1 MLDYVKLKLSFAC
14 LRYLWTR
21 ILLAIQNGLIEQIDG
36 YDLIEEIMHK
46 MPGVEKE
53 NIFTL
58 DKEEVEIL
66 IKRETLLAILVVSNF
81 EDIDINRR
89 LVGAELIIRAKE
101 VLTKKGSKYSL
112 EDEEERLK
120 RLFEGG
126 ELWCKERKQ
135 NPGHQ

>member
-1 MLDYVKLKLSFAC
+1 MLDYVKLRISFAC

-36 YDLIEEIMHK
+36 YELIEEIMHK
-46 MPGVEKE
+46 MPGIEKE
-53 NIFTL
+53 NIFAL

-66 IKRETLLAILVVSNF
+66 IKRETLLAILVVSSF
-81 EDIDINRR
+81 EDVDINRR

-101 VLTKKGSKYSL
+101 VLTKKESKYSL
-112 EDEEERLK
+112 EDEEKRLK

-126 ELWCKERKQ
+126 EL
-135 NPGHQ
+135 

>member
-46 MPGVEKE
+46 MPDVEKE
-53 NIFTL
+53 SIFTL

-81 EDIDINRR
+81 EDVDINRR

-101 VLTKKGSKYSL
+101 VLTQKGSKYSL

-126 ELWCKERKQ
+126 EL
-135 NPGHQ
+135 

>member
-1 MLDYVKLKLSFAC
+1 LKASKEVRPMLDYVKLGISFAC

-36 YDLIEEIMHK
+36 YELIEEILHK
-46 MPGVEKE
+46 MPDVEKE
-53 NIFTL
+53 SIFAL

-120 RLFEGG
+120 RLLEGG
-126 ELWCKERKQ
+126 EL
-135 NPGHQ
+135 

>member
-1 MLDYVKLKLSFAC
+1 MLDYVKLRISFAC

-36 YDLIEEIMHK
+36 YELIEEIMHK
-46 MPGVEKE
+46 MPDVEKE
-53 NIFTL
+53 SIFAL

-66 IKRETLLAILVVSNF
+66 IKRETLLAILVVSSF
-81 EDIDINRR
+81 EDVDINRR

-101 VLTKKGSKYSL
+101 VLTKKESKYSL

-126 ELWCKERKQ
+126 EL
-135 NPGHQ
+135 

>member
-1 MLDYVKLKLSFAC
+1 MLDYVKLRISFAC

-36 YDLIEEIMHK
+36 YELIEEIMHK
-46 MPGVEKE
+46 MPDIEKE
-53 NIFTL
+53 SIFAL

-89 LVGAELIIRAKE
+89 LVGAELIIKAKKI
-101 VLTKKGSKYSL
+101 LTKKESKYSL

-120 RLFEGG
+120 RLLEGG
-126 ELWCKERKQ
+126 EV
-135 NPGHQ
+135 

>member
-1 MLDYVKLKLSFAC
+1 MLDYVKLRLSFAC

-36 YDLIEEIMHK
+36 YELIEEILHK
-46 MPGVEKE
+46 MPDIEKE
-53 NIFTL
+53 NIFAL

-81 EDIDINRR
+81 EDVDINRR
-89 LVGAELIIRAKE
+89 LVGAELIIKAKE

-112 EDEEERLK
+112 EDEEKRLK

-126 ELWCKERKQ
+126 EV
-135 NPGHQ
+135 

>member
-1 MLDYVKLKLSFAC
+1 MLDYVKLRISFAC

-36 YDLIEEIMHK
+36 YELIEEILHK
-46 MPGVEKE
+46 MPDIEKE
-53 NIFTL
+53 SIFAL

-101 VLTKKGSKYSL
+101 VLTKKESKYSL
-112 EDEEERLK
+112 EDEEKRLK

-126 ELWCKERKQ
+126 EL
-135 NPGHQ
+135 

>member
-1 MLDYVKLKLSFAC
+1 MLDYVKLRISFAC

-36 YDLIEEIMHK
+36 YELIEEIMHK
-46 MPGVEKE
+46 MPGIEKE
-53 NIFTL
+53 NIFAL

-66 IKRETLLAILVVSNF
+66 IKRETLLAILVVSSF

-101 VLTKKGSKYSL
+101 VLTKKESKYSL

-126 ELWCKERKQ
+126 EV
-135 NPGHQ
+135 

>member
-1 MLDYVKLKLSFAC
+1 MLDYVKLRLSFAC

-36 YDLIEEIMHK
+36 YELIEEILHK
-46 MPGVEKE
+46 MPDIEKE
-53 NIFTL
+53 NIFAL

-81 EDIDINRR
+81 EDVDINRR
-89 LVGAELIIRAKE
+89 LVGAELIIKAKE

-126 ELWCKERKQ
+126 EV
-135 NPGHQ
+135 

>member
-1 MLDYVKLKLSFAC
+1 MLDYVKLRISFAC

-36 YDLIEEIMHK
+36 YELIEEILHK
-46 MPGVEKE
+46 MPDIEKE
-53 NIFTL
+53 SIFAL

-81 EDIDINRR
+81 EDVDINRR
-89 LVGAELIIRAKE
+89 LVGAELIIKAKE
-101 VLTKKGSKYSL
+101 VLTKKESKYSL
-112 EDEEERLK
+112 EDEEKRLK

-126 ELWCKERKQ
+126 EV
-135 NPGHQ
+135 

>member
-1 MLDYVKLKLSFAC
+1 MLDYVKLRISFAC

-21 ILLAIQNGLIEQIDG
+21 VLLAIQNGLIEQIDG
-36 YDLIEEIMHK
+36 YELIEEILHK
-46 MPGVEKE
+46 MPDIEKE
-53 NIFTL
+53 SIFAL

-101 VLTKKGSKYSL
+101 VLTKKGSKYPL

-120 RLFEGG
+120 RLFEVG
-126 ELWCKERKQ
+126 EV
-135 NPGHQ
+135 

>member
-1 MLDYVKLKLSFAC
+1 MLDYVKLRISFAC

-36 YDLIEEIMHK
+36 YELIEEIMHK
-46 MPGVEKE
+46 MPGIEKE
-53 NIFTL
+53 NIFAL

-81 EDIDINRR
+81 EDVDINRR

-126 ELWCKERKQ
+126 ES
-135 NPGHQ
+135 

>member
-1 MLDYVKLKLSFAC
+1 MLDYVKLRISFAC

-36 YDLIEEIMHK
+36 YELIEEILHK
-46 MPGVEKE
+46 MPDIEKE
-53 NIFTL
+53 NIFAL
-58 DKEEVEIL
+58 DKEKVEIL

-81 EDIDINRR
+81 EDVDINRR

-101 VLTKKGSKYSL
+101 VLTKKESKYSL

-126 ELWCKERKQ
+126 EL
-135 NPGHQ
+135 

>member
-126 ELWCKERKQ
+126 EL
-135 NPGHQ
+135 

>member
-1 MLDYVKLKLSFAC
+1 MLDYVKLRLSFAC

-36 YDLIEEIMHK
+36 YELIEEILHK
-46 MPGVEKE
+46 MPDIEKE
-53 NIFTL
+53 NIFAL

-81 EDIDINRR
+81 EDVDINRR
-89 LVGAELIIRAKE
+89 LVGAELIIKAKE

-112 EDEEERLK
+112 EDEEKRLK

-126 ELWCKERKQ
+126 EVWCKERKQ
-135 NPGHQ
+135 GPGHQ

>member
-1 MLDYVKLKLSFAC
+1 MLDYVKLRISFAC

-46 MPGVEKE
+46 MPGIEKE
-53 NIFTL
+53 NIFAL

-66 IKRETLLAILVVSNF
+66 IKRETLLAILVVSSF
-81 EDIDINRR
+81 EDVDINRR

-101 VLTKKGSKYSL
+101 VLTKKESKYSL
-112 EDEEERLK
+112 EDEEKRLK

-126 ELWCKERKQ
+126 EL
-135 NPGHQ
+135 

>member
-1 MLDYVKLKLSFAC
+1 MLDYVKLRISFAC

-21 ILLAIQNGLIEQIDG
+21 VLLAIQNGLIEQIDG

-46 MPGVEKE
+46 MPDVEKE
-53 NIFTL
+53 NIFAL
-58 DKEEVEIL
+58 DKEEVEIF
-66 IKRETLLAILVVSNF
+66 IKRETLLAILIVSNF

-101 VLTKKGSKYSL
+101 VLTKKESKYSL

-126 ELWCKERKQ
+126 EV
-135 NPGHQ
+135 

>member
-1 MLDYVKLKLSFAC
+1 MLDYVKLRLSFAC
-14 LRYLWTR
+14 LRYLWAR

-46 MPGVEKE
+46 MPDVEKE

-81 EDIDINRR
+81 EDVDINRR

-101 VLTKKGSKYSL
+101 VLTQKGSKYSL

-126 ELWCKERKQ
+126 EL
-135 NPGHQ
+135 

>member
-21 ILLAIQNGLIEQIDG
+21 LLLAIQNGLIEQIDG
-36 YDLIEEIMHK
+36 YELIEEILHK
-46 MPGVEKE
+46 MPDIEKE
-53 NIFTL
+53 SIFAL

-101 VLTKKGSKYSL
+101 VLTKKESKYSL
-112 EDEEERLK
+112 EEEERLK

-126 ELWCKERKQ
+126 EL
-135 NPGHQ
+135 

>member
-1 MLDYVKLKLSFAC
+1 MLDYVKPRISFAC

-36 YDLIEEIMHK
+36 YELIEEILNK
-46 MPGVEKE
+46 MPDVEKE
-53 NIFTL
+53 SIFAL

-101 VLTKKGSKYSL
+101 ILTKKGSKYSL
-112 EDEEERLK
+112 GDEEERLK

-126 ELWCKERKQ
+126 EL
-135 NPGHQ
+135 

>member
-1 MLDYVKLKLSFAC
+1 MLDYVKLRISFAC

-21 ILLAIQNGLIEQIDG
+21 VLLAIQNGLIEQIDG
-36 YDLIEEIMHK
+36 YELIEEILHK
-46 MPGVEKE
+46 MPDIEKE
-53 NIFTL
+53 SIFAL

-81 EDIDINRR
+81 EDVDINRR

-101 VLTKKGSKYSL
+101 VLTKKESKYSL

-126 ELWCKERKQ
+126 EL
-135 NPGHQ
+135 

>member
-1 MLDYVKLKLSFAC
+1 MLDYVKLRISFAC

-36 YDLIEEIMHK
+36 YELIEEIMHK
-46 MPGVEKE
+46 MPDIEKE
-53 NIFTL
+53 SIFAL

-81 EDIDINRR
+81 EDVDINRR

-101 VLTKKGSKYSL
+101 VLTKKESKYSL
-112 EDEEERLK
+112 EEEERLK

-126 ELWCKERKQ
+126 EM
-135 NPGHQ
+135 

>member
-1 MLDYVKLKLSFAC
+1 MLDYAKLRISFAC

-21 ILLAIQNGLIEQIDG
+21 VLLAIQNGLIEQIDG
-36 YDLIEEIMHK
+36 YELIEEILHK
-46 MPGVEKE
+46 MPDIEKE
-53 NIFTL
+53 SIFAL

-81 EDIDINRR
+81 EDVDINRR

-101 VLTKKGSKYSL
+101 VLTKKESKYSL
-112 EDEEERLK
+112 EEEKRLK

-126 ELWCKERKQ
+126 EL
-135 NPGHQ
+135 

>member
-1 MLDYVKLKLSFAC
+1 MLDYVKLRISFAC

-36 YDLIEEIMHK
+36 YDLIEEILHK
-46 MPGVEKE
+46 MPDIEKE
-53 NIFTL
+53 NIFAL

-81 EDIDINRR
+81 EDVDINRR
-89 LVGAELIIRAKE
+89 LVGAELIIKAKE
-101 VLTKKGSKYSL
+101 VLTKKESKYSL
-112 EDEEERLK
+112 ENEEERLK

-126 ELWCKERKQ
+126 EL
-135 NPGHQ
+135 

>member
-1 MLDYVKLKLSFAC
+1 MLDYVKLRVSFSC

-21 ILLAIQNGLIEQIDG
+21 VLLAIQNGLIEQIDG
-36 YDLIEEIMHK
+36 YDLIEEILHK
-46 MPGVEKE
+46 MPDIEKE
-53 NIFTL
+53 NIFAL
-58 DKEEVEIL
+58 DKEKVEIL

-101 VLTKKGSKYSL
+101 VLTKKESKYSL
-112 EDEEERLK
+112 EDEERLK

-126 ELWCKERKQ
+126 DL
-135 NPGHQ
+135 

>member
-1 MLDYVKLKLSFAC
+1 MLDYVKLRLSFAC

-36 YDLIEEIMHK
+36 YELIEEIMHK
-46 MPGVEKE
+46 MPGIEKE
-53 NIFTL
+53 NIFAL

-81 EDIDINRR
+81 EDVDINRR

-101 VLTKKGSKYSL
+101 VLTKKESKYSL
-112 EDEEERLK
+112 EEKERLK

-126 ELWCKERKQ
+126 DL
-135 NPGHQ
+135 

>member
-1 MLDYVKLKLSFAC
+1 MLDYVKLRISFAC

-46 MPGVEKE
+46 MPGIEKE
-53 NIFTL
+53 NIFAL

-66 IKRETLLAILVVSNF
+66 IKRETLLAILVVSSF
-81 EDIDINRR
+81 EDVDINRR

-101 VLTKKGSKYSL
+101 VLTKKESKYSL
-112 EDEEERLK
+112 ENEEKRLK

-126 ELWCKERKQ
+126 EL
-135 NPGHQ
+135 

>member
-1 MLDYVKLKLSFAC
+1 MLDYVKLGISFAC

-36 YDLIEEIMHK
+36 YELIEEILHK
-46 MPGVEKE
+46 MPDVEKE
-53 NIFTL
+53 SIFAL

-120 RLFEGG
+120 RLLEGG
-126 ELWCKERKQ
+126 EL
-135 NPGHQ
+135 

>member
-1 MLDYVKLKLSFAC
+1 MLDYVKLRISFAC

-21 ILLAIQNGLIEQIDG
+21 VLLAIQNGLIEQIDG
-36 YDLIEEIMHK
+36 YDLIEEILHK
-46 MPGVEKE
+46 MPDIEKE
-53 NIFTL
+53 SIFAL

-101 VLTKKGSKYSL
+101 VLTKKEGKYSL
-112 EDEEERLK
+112 KDEEERLK

-126 ELWCKERKQ
+126 EL
-135 NPGHQ
+135 

>member
-1 MLDYVKLKLSFAC
+1 MLDYVKLRLSFAC

-36 YDLIEEIMHK
+36 YELIEEILHK
-46 MPGVEKE
+46 MPDIEKE
-53 NIFTL
+53 SIFAL

-81 EDIDINRR
+81 EDVDINRR

-101 VLTKKGSKYSL
+101 VLTKKESKYSL

-126 ELWCKERKQ
+126 EL
-135 NPGHQ
+135 

>member
-14 LRYLWTR
+14 LKYLWTR

-36 YDLIEEIMHK
+36 YDLIEEILHK
-46 MPGVEKE
+46 MPDVEKE
-53 NIFTL
+53 SIFAL

-81 EDIDINRR
+81 EDVDINRK

-101 VLTKKGSKYSL
+101 VLTKKESKYSL

-126 ELWCKERKQ
+126 EV
-135 NPGHQ
+135 

>member
-1 MLDYVKLKLSFAC
+1 MLDYVKLRISFAC

-21 ILLAIQNGLIEQIDG
+21 VLLAIQNGLIEQIDG
-36 YDLIEEIMHK
+36 YELIEEILNK
-46 MPGVEKE
+46 MPDVEKE
-53 NIFTL
+53 SIFAL

-112 EDEEERLK
+112 GDEEERLK

-126 ELWCKERKQ
+126 EV
-135 NPGHQ
+135 

>member
-1 MLDYVKLKLSFAC
+1 MLDYVKLRISFAC

-46 MPGVEKE
+46 MPGIEKE
-53 NIFTL
+53 NIFAL

-66 IKRETLLAILVVSNF
+66 IKRETLLAILVVSSF
-81 EDIDINRR
+81 EDVDINRR

-126 ELWCKERKQ
+126 EL
-135 NPGHQ
+135 

>member
-1 MLDYVKLKLSFAC
+1 MLDYVKLRISFAC

-46 MPGVEKE
+46 MPDIEKE
-53 NIFTL
+53 NIFAL

-81 EDIDINRR
+81 EDVDINRR
-89 LVGAELIIRAKE
+89 LVGAELIIKAKE
-101 VLTKKGSKYSL
+101 VLTKKESKYSL
-112 EDEEERLK
+112 ENEEERLK

-126 ELWCKERKQ
+126 EL
-135 NPGHQ
+135 

>member
-1 MLDYVKLKLSFAC
+1 MLDYVKLRISFAC

-21 ILLAIQNGLIEQIDG
+21 LLLAIQNGLIEQIDG
-36 YDLIEEIMHK
+36 YELIEEILHK
-46 MPGVEKE
+46 MPDIEKE
-53 NIFTL
+53 SIFAL

-101 VLTKKGSKYSL
+101 VLTKKESKYSL
-112 EDEEERLK
+112 EEEERLK

-126 ELWCKERKQ
+126 EL
-135 NPGHQ
+135 

>member
-1 MLDYVKLKLSFAC
+1 MLDYVKLRISFAC

-21 ILLAIQNGLIEQIDG
+21 VLLAIQNGLIEQIDG
-36 YDLIEEIMHK
+36 YELIEEILHK
-46 MPGVEKE
+46 MPDIEKE
-53 NIFTL
+53 SIFAL

-101 VLTKKGSKYSL
+101 VLTKKESKYSL
-112 EDEEERLK
+112 EEEERLK

-126 ELWCKERKQ
+126 EL
-135 NPGHQ
+135 

>member
-1 MLDYVKLKLSFAC
+1 MLDYVKLRLSFAC

-36 YDLIEEIMHK
+36 YELIEEIMHK
-46 MPGVEKE
+46 MPGIEKE
-53 NIFTL
+53 NIFAL

-81 EDIDINRR
+81 EDVDINRR
-89 LVGAELIIRAKE
+89 LVGAELIIRTKE
-101 VLTKKGSKYSL
+101 VLTKKGGKYSL

-126 ELWCKERKQ
+126 EL
-135 NPGHQ
+135 

>member
-1 MLDYVKLKLSFAC
+1 MLDYVKLRLSFAC

-21 ILLAIQNGLIEQIDG
+21 VLLAIQNGLIEQIDG
-36 YDLIEEIMHK
+36 YELIEEILHK
-46 MPGVEKE
+46 MPDIEKE
-53 NIFTL
+53 SIFAL

-101 VLTKKGSKYSL
+101 VLTKKESKYSL
-112 EDEEERLK
+112 EEEERLK

-126 ELWCKERKQ
+126 EL
-135 NPGHQ
+135 